1 MPLYILSHAYHRHMC
16 RHFPVV
22 SNYYDSA
29 PHCSDSTRVPGA
41 MFILL
46 HLLQAKHRSGKQGN
60 FLLPRIDRLPPLIPS
75 SKTLLNVLFLGIKI
89 PPRAGR
95 VEKHS
100 SRRWPLL
107 KPPTIENWDLSFL
120 LEASHMFLSFTGIL
134 ARLLQVKS
142 LSMTTLKLVP
152 LLILVECDATV
163 SPTTLYG
170 SRAAQ
175 FAGQLDPWLV
185 EFRPWNKSLWA
196 LIKGLLLLTSIEGV
210 TKHWAKGKFLKKE
223 CSRFSRWK
231 RSPPFLMVE

>member
-1 MPLYILSHAYHRHMC
+1 MTQRHI
-16 RHFPVV
+16 VL
-22 SNYYDSA
+22 
-29 PHCSDSTRVPGA
+29 TVPGSQGPCS
-41 MFILL
+41 FYYIYYKPNTD
-46 HLLQAKHRSGKQGN
+46 HSKQGN

-75 SKTLLNVLFLGIKI
+75 SETLLNVPFLGIKI
-89 PPRAGR
+89 PPKAGR
-95 VEKHS
+95 VVKHS

-163 SPTTLYG
+163 SPTTLHG

-196 LIKGLLLLTSIEGV
+196 LIKGLLLLTSRRRNQTPLLG
-210 TKHWAKGKFLKKE
+210 WASGSF
-223 CSRFSRWK
+223 
-231 RSPPFLMVE
+231 